1 MWNKLKDKRITNSK
15 RGSIFIEFAVV
26 LPLLVFFLFMI
37 IYMGLFMH
45 DYVALN
51 NITRSAARFVAVS
64 TSGAKAAEGYTEP
77 VMQRKTTN
85 LKAYLNENEKGK
97 LMLYNVNFDLISYV
111 DSANLSSV
119 ENGDKG
125 YVFSYV
131 FKGNDGKTV
140 NVVMKAVKSDDSPL
154 LVDEFIPDVLTSALK
169 MKLED

>member
-64 TSGAKAAEGYTEP
+64 TSGAKAAEGGYTDA
-77 VMQRKTTN
+77 VMQTKTTN
-85 LKAYLNENEKGK
+85 LVAYLIDNEKGK
-97 LMLYNVNFDLISYV
+97 LMLYNVNFDQIMYV

-125 YVFSYV
+125 YV

>member
-1 MWNKLKDKRITNSK
+1 MWNKLENKRKTNSR
-15 RGSIFIEFAVV
+15 RGSIFVEFAVV

-64 TSGAKAAEGYTEP
+64 TSGAKAAEGGYTDA
-77 VMQRKTTN
+77 VMQTKTTN
-85 LKAYLNENEKGK
+85 LVAYLNDNEKGK
-97 LMLYNVNFDLISYV
+97 LMLYNVNFEQISYV
-111 DSANLSSV
+111 DSANLQSV

-125 YVFSYV
+125 YV

>member
-64 TSGAKAAEGYTEP
+64 TSGAKAAEGGYTDA
-77 VMQRKTTN
+77 VMQTKTTN
-85 LKAYLNENEKGK
+85 LVAYLIDNEKGK
-97 LMLYNVNFDLISYV
+97 LMLYNVNFEQISYV
-111 DSANLSSV
+111 DSANLQSV

-125 YVFSYV
+125 YV